1 MTSVSVGSPAAV
13 TFVKTPR
20 VAMSAAAELA
30 TGSIQTAVAVMVR
43 VASVSTLSSLA
54 VVHVL
59 NVVSRMT

>member
-1 MTSVSVGSPAAV
+1 MGSPAAV

-30 TGSIQTAVAVMVR
+30 TGYIQTAVAATVR
-43 VASVSTLSSLA
+43 VASVSTLFSQA

-59 NVVSRMT
+59 TVVSQMT